1 MVNPY
6 TTARG
11 GLDAMEGLGWS
22 RGQGGGVETA
32 PAADR
37 AVTGL
42 SFMEG
47 VGRKA
52 NDALGESLRDVTRGP
67 AETPGPCGQT
77 GPLPCEGGL
86 APQNNGFERQLTAL
100 QAQYLEAITALDLKQ
115 KELEAQKTTL
125 DHTCREVIKTNNAL
139 SVLARNI
146 DRRREELAENI
157 ARAVSTKILPVVN
170 EMRGCKLPAR
180 IRSRLDV
187 LTALLSDLTPEG
199 AKAHGVIAALSP
211 TELRLALMIR
221 KGFSSERIAVLLH
234 TSPHTVKTHR
244 RNIRKKLGLQNSKV
258 NLSAF
263 LKLKASNGPSS
274 YASQVAWPHNQ
285 REAGRK
291 PESIL

>member
-6 TTARG
+6 IMAKG
-11 GLDAMEGLGWS
+11 GLDAMEGLGCS
-22 RGQGGGVETA
+22 REQGGGVETV

-47 VGRKA
+47 VGRKP
-52 NDALGESLRDVTRGP
+52 NDAAGESFRDVTRGP
-67 AETPGPCGQT
+67 AETPSPRGQT
-77 GPLPCEGGL
+77 GPLPCEGVL
-86 APQNNGFERQLTAL
+86 APEKNGFERQQEAL

-125 DHTCREVIKTNNAL
+125 DHTCREVINTNIAL

-157 ARAVSTKILPVVN
+157 ARVVSTKILPVVN
-170 EMRGCKLPAR
+170 EMRGDKLPAR
-180 IRSRLDV
+180 IQARLDV

-199 AKAHGVIAALSP
+199 AKDHDVIAALSP
-211 TELRLALMIR
+211 TELRLAMMIG
-221 KGFSSERIAVLLH
+221 KGFSSEQIAVLLH
-234 TSPHTVKTHR
+234 TSAHTVKTHR
-244 RNIRKKLGLQNSKV
+244 RNIRKKLGLQNSQM

-263 LKLKASNGPSS
+263 LRLKDSNGPSS
-274 YASQVAWPHNQ
+274 QASKVV
-285 REAGRK
+285 
-291 PESIL
+291 